1 MDAVYYHCPHLN
13 LKLLLSN
20 EGTCNNQNKTIEKL
34 TVIEDDD
41 DDDEYDADNDDD
53 EDDQLP
59 MIIEQQQ
66 NLYEHQNNNQQMI
79 ITNINNGGGG
89 VDGVNSIQT
98 SSSSSLTTKD
108 VFKGKKQIQSILNP
122 NAREFLQD
130 YHHHHQKHQRN
141 LPANLM
147 KKSSTSKKIDIHLTP
162 RQQQVIDEKFNTL
175 RQRKQ
180 RPQLPTIDETIDCYQ
195 FEQQHNNNNQSIDL
209 NNNDERK
216 HRLQSK
222 SKSSSLSKF
231 SKSTPNLFDVIDSE
245 SSMKSDNNNQNKK
258 TFTHRLQDRLKRFFN
273 TGSRSSSVQKHKISN
288 EIIGNNDSDGRS
300 VRIKYFKYNASY
312 RKAQRGKHRQPQ
324 QIKYRLLE
332 PILLRKDELPSSSSS
347 SSSTAMEQQAL
358 LIYENFG
365 VRFIIDQNHQYL
377 IVTAALSSSTITG
390 AKMANSVCGIIFGD
404 EGIEHSCGELAFQQQ
419 QSLTY
424 CEDFTK
430 NLAGAVQTLALLEL
444 QADINQLQQL
454 FRLSP
459 SMNYDMIN
467 NNNNNNATAITNNC
481 STYIIPMPNFSKNR
495 KTFPSLISKNE
506 NRSII
511 IFGGNLTALH
521 VRDNERNKND
531 LDVPSILKHMIDYLG
546 ENGVKEEGIFRVPGT
561 KNRLNKLEEELT
573 DLYLNYYKLNKPD
586 DIDEIN
592 TIFDKYNVHDVASLL
607 KLFIRRLSP
616 PLMTNELM
624 DIFLMIPKIMNI
636 FVKIKI
642 LNLLMLTLNDTHRNS
657 LNALLN
663 LSNKVVR
670 FKEYN
675 LITLDGIVTL
685 LAANLFNFCP
695 SPSSSN
701 NRNNNHQ
708 STINGQK
715 RSSISTTI
723 DSIGLPTTYS
733 QQEKRDGS
741 PKSLSSNNNNNHY
754 RRISVSSQAVNEI
767 STEMANQLER
777 TQNSLGVLKLLI
789 NLQPILFH
797 IPPYLER
804 QIHENGEKKAQVNKL
819 FNL

>member
-1 MDAVYYHCPHLN
+1 
-13 LKLLLSN
+13 
-20 EGTCNNQNKTIEKL
+20 
-34 TVIEDDD
+34 
-41 DDDEYDADNDDD
+41 
-53 EDDQLP
+53 
-59 MIIEQQQ
+59 MII
-66 NLYEHQNNNQQMI
+66 
-79 ITNINNGGGG
+79 
-89 VDGVNSIQT
+89 
-98 SSSSSLTTKD
+98 
-108 VFKGKKQIQSILNP
+108 KK
-122 NAREFLQD
+122 
-130 YHHHHQKHQRN
+130 
-141 LPANLM
+141 
-147 KKSSTSKKIDIHLTP
+147 
-162 RQQQVIDEKFNTL
+162 
-175 RQRKQ
+175 
-180 RPQLPTIDETIDCYQ
+180 
-195 FEQQHNNNNQSIDL
+195 
-209 NNNDERK
+209 
-216 HRLQSK
+216 
-222 SKSSSLSKF
+222 
-231 SKSTPNLFDVIDSE
+231 
-245 SSMKSDNNNQNKK
+245 
-258 TFTHRLQDRLKRFFN
+258 
-273 TGSRSSSVQKHKISN
+273 
-288 EIIGNNDSDGRS
+288 
-300 VRIKYFKYNASY
+300 
-312 RKAQRGKHRQPQ
+312 
-324 QIKYRLLE
+324 
-332 PILLRKDELPSSSSS
+332 
-347 SSSTAMEQQAL
+347 
-358 LIYENFG
+358 
-365 VRFIIDQNHQYL
+365 
-377 IVTAALSSSTITG
+377 
-390 AKMANSVCGIIFGD
+390 
-404 EGIEHSCGELAFQQQ
+404 
-419 QSLTY
+419 
-424 CEDFTK
+424 
-430 NLAGAVQTLALLEL
+430 
-444 QADINQLQQL
+444 
-454 FRLSP
+454 
-459 SMNYDMIN
+459 
-467 NNNNNNATAITNNC
+467 
-481 STYIIPMPNFSKNR
+481 
-495 KTFPSLISKNE
+495 
-506 NRSII
+506 
-511 IFGGNLTALH
+511 
-521 VRDNERNKND
+521 
-531 LDVPSILKHMIDYLG
+531 
-546 ENGVKEEGIFRVPGT
+546 
-561 KNRLNKLEEELT
+561 KLEEELT

-797 IPPYLER
+797 
-804 QIHENGEKKAQVNKL
+804 VNITFYIYIFCNCNFFFSRLNFKL
-819 FNL
+819 

>member
-1 MDAVYYHCPHLN
+1 
-13 LKLLLSN
+13 
-20 EGTCNNQNKTIEKL
+20 
-34 TVIEDDD
+34 
-41 DDDEYDADNDDD
+41 
-53 EDDQLP
+53 
-59 MIIEQQQ
+59 
-66 NLYEHQNNNQQMI
+66 
-79 ITNINNGGGG
+79 
-89 VDGVNSIQT
+89 
-98 SSSSSLTTKD
+98 
-108 VFKGKKQIQSILNP
+108 
-122 NAREFLQD
+122 
-130 YHHHHQKHQRN
+130 
-141 LPANLM
+141 M

-175 RQRKQ
+175 RQRKH
-180 RPQLPTIDETIDCYQ
+180 RQLPTIDETIDCYQ
-195 FEQQHNNNNQSIDL
+195 FEQQNNNNNQSIDL

-377 IVTAALSSSTITG
+377 I
-390 AKMANSVCGIIFGD
+390 
-404 EGIEHSCGELAFQQQ
+404 ELAFQQQ